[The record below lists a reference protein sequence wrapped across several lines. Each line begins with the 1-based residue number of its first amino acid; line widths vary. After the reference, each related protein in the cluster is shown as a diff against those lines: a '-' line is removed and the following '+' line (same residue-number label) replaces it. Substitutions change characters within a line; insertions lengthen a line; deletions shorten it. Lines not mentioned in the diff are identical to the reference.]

1 VQFSAAHNRA
11 VRTILLAERR
21 AMRYFLSRMDKPEAT
36 PRPSFETH
44 PSRYRHWTLAVEGEI
59 ARLTMKVQPFG
70 GQDAEVDG
78 RAGFAGDGPEPQA
91 RAYEL
96 KSNSYDLSVDI
107 ELADAVQRLRFSHP
121 HVKAAVVTSGQDRIF
136 CAGANIYML
145 ASSSHPFKVNFCK
158 YTNET
163 RLYLEEASAQSGI
176 RFLAACNG
184 ATAGG
189 GYELALACDEIV
201 LVDDGSSTV
210 SLPEVPLLG
219 VLPGTGGL
227 TRVVDKRKVRRDLAD
242 AFSTLAEGIKGKRA
256 VEWGLVDAVVPR
268 SKFAEAIL
276 QRAKALAA
284 AAPEVARGPGIE
296 LDALEP
302 RVSEDR
308 IEYRHVTLALDS
320 GARVATLTVRAP
332 EGEVPKDAAGALARG
347 AAGWG
352 IRAARELD
360 DALLRLRFHHERI
373 GLVLLRTEGDRAKA
387 HAVGE
392 LLAGSAGDGLKP
404 KAEAVEADWIV
415 RETRLLWQRVLR
427 RLDVTGRSL
436 FAVVDEKS
444 CFAGPLFELLVAA
457 DRSYVLDAD
466 GVEVR
471 PGPLSEGPLPGWNGS
486 SRLEMRF
493 LGNPARA
500 KAAIAAGREGP
511 IDAARAHQLGLATV
525 FADDI
530 DFEEELRVAVEERAS
545 LSPDALTGMEAS
557 YRFPGPETL
566 ATKIFGRLSAW
577 QNWIFIRPNAT
588 GETGALS
595 LYGKPERPRFDW
607 RRT

>member
-1 VQFSAAHNRA
+1 
-11 VRTILLAERR
+11 
-21 AMRYFLSRMDKPEAT
+21 MDTTSTAPA
-36 PRPSFETH
+36 RLPSFETH
-44 PSRYRHWTLAVEGEI
+44 PSRYRHWTLTVDGDV

-70 GQDAEVDG
+70 GQDSEV
-78 RAGFAGDGPEPQA
+78 
-91 RAYEL
+91 EL

-107 ELADAVQRLRFSHP
+107 ELADAVQRLRFTHP
-121 HVKAAVVTSGQDRIF
+121 QVTAAVITSGHDRIF

-145 ASSSHPFKVNFCK
+145 AAATHPFKVNFCK

-163 RLYLEEASAQSGI
+163 RLYIEEASAESGL

-242 AFSTLAEGIKGKRA
+242 AFSTLAEGVKGKRA

-268 SKFAEAIL
+268 SKFADTIA
-276 QRAKALAA
+276 QKARELASK
-284 AAPEVARGPGIE
+284 APNVERGKGIQ
-296 LDALEP
+296 LDEIGEYKHVSLEID
-302 RVSEDR
+302 EK
-308 IEYRHVTLALDS
+308 
-320 GARVATLTVRAP
+320 ARVAHLTVRAP
-332 EGEVPKDAAGALARG
+332 AGEVPKTAAEALAKG
-347 AAGWG
+347 AQGWAL
-352 IRAARELD
+352 RMARELD
-360 DALLRLRFHHERI
+360 HALLRLRFEHETV
-373 GLVLLRTEGDRAKA
+373 GLVLVRTEGDRAKA

-392 LLAGSAGDGLKP
+392 LLAGPEKDS
-404 KAEAVEADWIV
+404 WIL
-415 RETRLLWQRVLR
+415 RETRLNLARTLR
-427 RLDVTGRSL
+427 RMDVTARSF
-436 FAVVDEKS
+436 FAVVDSHS
-444 CFAGPLFELLVAA
+444 CFSGPLFELLLAC
-457 DRSYVLDAD
+457 DRQYVLDAD
-466 GVEVR
+466 GVEAW
-471 PGPLSEGPLPGWNGS
+471 PGSLSGGALPGWNGL
-486 SRLEMRF
+486 SRLQTRF
-493 LGNPARA
+493 LAEPQRA
-500 KAAIAAGREGP
+500 GAVLAAAKEGP
-511 IDAARAHQLGLATV
+511 IDGAAMNKLGLATV

-545 LSPDALTGMEAS
+545 LSPDALTGMEQN
-557 YRFPGPETL
+557 YRFAGPETL

-588 GETGALS
+588 GERGALTM
-595 LYGKPERPRFDW
+595 YGKPERPQFDY